1 MDKTLQLRVIAA
13 MQDKLSGPLKKVK
26 QASATSAAGVVELR
40 DKLKA
45 LNSAQRDVGR
55 FRELSRG
62 LQSTRAEMS
71 AAQQRVA
78 TLAQQMQATASPTR
92 AMTREFNSAVRAAQQ
107 LKAKHSEQSIELQRL
122 RTSLSTTGVS
132 ASNLSRDEQGLR
144 QRIDQ
149 TNAALDRQMQKLK
162 ASASHQ
168 QRLGAAKDRY
178 NAGRSAAGAMAGL
191 GAGGLAAGGGALY
204 AETKFLLPGVDFDA
218 AMSKVQALARL
229 DKMSEA
235 MQALRKQARDLG
247 ADTMFSAGQA
257 ADAQGFLA
265 MAGFN
270 PKAILAAMPGMLS
283 LAKAGDTDLAQT
295 ADIGSNIL
303 TGFNLPAEQMG
314 RVGDV
319 LVGAFTRSN
328 TSLYML
334 GETMKYVAPVAA
346 GVGQDIE
353 TVAAMAGKLGD
364 AGIQGSMGGTALR
377 AILGRLAAPPKAAAD
392 ALESLSIQTKDAQG
406 NLRELPAILEELHK
420 KTAKMG
426 NAERAGIFKHIAGEE
441 AFSGLQVLV
450 AQAGSGELQK
460 FIQVLRQAAGE
471 ADKTAGTMADN
482 MRGSLDE
489 LSSAWE
495 DLGIQI
501 YEQHDG
507 PLRTMVKGLAD
518 TIGKVKAWAVANPK
532 LASGLTAAAAG
543 VAALVAGLGA
553 LTLTLASIL
562 GPFVIVRYAFTMLGI
577 QGGGLL
583 GVLLNLARKGIGGV
597 ARAVFLLGRILM
609 ANPIGLAVTAIGLAA
624 FAIYK
629 YWEPISAFF
638 QGLWERVRGAFTSAV
653 NGITGFLRTWN
664 PLATIRATFTGTME
678 FFSGL
683 WASIRSTFDTA
694 VAGVS
699 SVLQSW
705 NPMGFIRSAFAGIG
719 GFFTETWAGVS
730 ATVSAGIGAVGK
742 LLAEW
747 SPLALVSSAISSGLQ
762 ALGLEI
768 PAKFSDLGGMLMQGL
783 VKGIT
788 NAAGAVKE
796 AISNMGAGVIGWFK
810 EKLGIKSPSRVFMG
824 MGEFVSDGAAIGID
838 RHAPAAAQAAQA
850 LAASVAKAGEL
861 ASLTPAATLPQLS
874 APSLVAP
881 MPIPNATARITVAAV
896 LVPGLPELNTIAN
909 VQVPQVATPQL
920 AAGLLTPPATAQ
932 APVAAPSSPPPAASA
947 GMPSFLAPRPQP
959 VHFDV
964 PRIPQAL
971 ESVTAVGSAIAS
983 RLLGALRAAQ
993 GVATALA
1000 IGGTVVT
1007 PSAALAA
1014 SPEAARPSVISLDP
1028 DMLASRFDMRP
1039 TVRPAA
1045 APRSVIVHGD
1055 TIAIN
1060 IHGAGASPADIARAV
1075 ESALQRR
1082 DAERQARMRSAYLD
1096 PN

>member
-13 MQDKLSGPLKKVK
+13 MQDKLSGPLKKIK
-26 QASATSAAGVVELR
+26 QVSGTSAAGVVELR

-45 LNSAQRDVGR
+45 LNGAQRDVGR

-78 TLAQQMQATASPTR
+78 TLAQQMQATTSPTR
-92 AMTREFNSAVRAAQQ
+92 AMSREFNSAVRAAQQ
-107 LKAKHSEQSIELQRL
+107 LKAKHGEQSIELQRL
-122 RTSLSTTGVS
+122 RTQLSNAGLS
-132 ASNLSRDEQGLR
+132 ASNLARDEQGLR

-149 TNAALDRQMQKLK
+149 TTAALDRQMQKMK
-162 ASASHQ
+162 ATASHQ
-168 QRLGAAKDRY
+168 QRLSAAKDRY
-178 NAGRSAAGAMAGL
+178 NAGRSAAGSMAGL

-229 DKMSEA
+229 EKMSEE

-377 AILGRLAAPPKAAAD
+377 AVMGRLAAPPKAAAK
-392 ALESLSIQTKDAQG
+392 ALESLGIKTKDAKG
-406 NLRELPAILEELHK
+406 NMRQLPAILEEISK

-426 NAERAGIFKHIAGEE
+426 NAQRAGIFKDIAGEE

-460 FIQVLRQAAGE
+460 FIQVLRGAAGE
-471 ADKTAGTMADN
+471 ADRTAGTMADN

-507 PLRTMVKGLAD
+507 PLRKMVLGLAD
-518 TIGKVKAWAVANPK
+518 TIGKVKAWAVANPQ

-562 GPFVIVRYAFTMLGI
+562 GPFIIVRYALTMLGI
-577 QGGGLL
+577 QGAGLV
-583 GVLLNLARKGIGGV
+583 GVLVNVAGKGIGGV
-597 ARAVFLLGRILM
+597 GRAVMVLGRLLM

-638 QGLWERVRGAFTSAV
+638 RSLWSTVRNAFTTAV
-653 NGITGFLRTWN
+653 NGITGFLQTWS
-664 PLATIRATFTGTME
+664 PMATIRAIFTGALE

-683 WASIRSTFDTA
+683 WASIRSTFDSA

-705 NPMGFIRSAFAGIG
+705 SPMGFIHSAFAGIG
-719 GFFTETWAGVS
+719 GFFTETWASVS
-730 ATVSAGIGAVGK
+730 ATVTSGIGAVGK

-747 SPLALVSSAISSGLQ
+747 SPLALVYNAISAGLR
-762 ALGLEI
+762 AMGLEI
-768 PAKFSDLGGMLMQGL
+768 PEKFSDLGGMLMAGL

-796 AISNMGAGVIGWFK
+796 AISNMGGGVIGWFK
-810 EKLGIKSPSRVFMG
+810 EKLGIKSPSRVFIG
-824 MGEFVSDGAAIGID
+824 MGEFVSDGAAIGIE
-838 RHAPAAAQAAQA
+838 RQAPAAAQAA
-850 LAASVAKAGEL
+850 LAMASSVREAGEL
-861 ASLTPAATLPQLS
+861 TTFTPNISTPRIVVPSILADGRAPVLEAAAT
-874 APSLVAP
+874 
-881 MPIPNATARITVAAV
+881 
-896 LVPGLPELNTIAN
+896 PGLRAALSLDGVN
-909 VQVPQVATPQL
+909 
-920 AAGLLTPPATAQ
+920 AAG
-932 APVAAPSSPPPAASA
+932 
-947 GMPSFLAPRPQP
+947 G
-959 VHFDV
+959 
-964 PRIPQAL
+964 
-971 ESVTAVGSAIAS
+971 AIAA
-983 RLLGALRAAQ
+983 RLLNALRAAQ
-993 GVATALA
+993 GVIAALT
-1000 IGGTVVT
+1000 IGGAIAA
-1007 PSAALAA
+1007 PSAVLAA
-1014 SPEAARPSVISLDP
+1014 SGDVPRQSVMSVDTDAL
-1028 DMLASRFDMRP
+1028 RGHFDTRP
-1039 TVRPAA
+1039 TVTPAGTS
-1045 APRSVIVHGD
+1045 RTVIVHGD
-1055 TIAIN
+1055 TIN
-1060 IHGAGASPADIARAV
+1060 IQITGASASPAEIARAV

-1082 DAERQARMRSAYLD
+1082 DADKQARVRSAYFD
-1096 PN
+1096 SN

>member
-13 MQDKLSGPLKKVK
+13 MQDKLSGPLKKIK
-26 QASATSAAGVVELR
+26 QTSATSAAGVVELR

-45 LNSAQRDVGR
+45 LNNAQRDVGR

-62 LQSTRAEMS
+62 LQLTRTEM
-71 AAQQRVA
+71 ANAQQRVA
-78 TLAQQMQATASPTR
+78 TLAQQMQASASPTR
-92 AMTREFNSAVRAAQQ
+92 TMAREFNSAVRAAQQ

-122 RTSLSTTGVS
+122 RTSLSTAGLS
-132 ASNLSRDEQGLR
+132 ASNLARDEQGLR
-144 QRIDQ
+144 QRIEQ

-178 NAGRSAAGAMAGL
+178 NAGRSAAGTMAGL
-191 GAGGLAAGGGALY
+191 GAGGLAAGGAALY

-229 DKMSEA
+229 DKMSVE

-247 ADTMFSAGQA
+247 AATMFSAGQA
-257 ADAQGFLA
+257 AEAQGFLA

-270 PKAILAAMPGMLS
+270 PKAIHAAMPGMLS

-303 TGFNLPAEQMG
+303 TGFNLPAEQMS

-377 AILGRLAAPPKAAAD
+377 AILGRLASPPKAAAK
-392 ALESLSIQTKDAQG
+392 ALESLKIQTKDAAG
-406 NLRELPAILEELHK
+406 NLRDLPSILEELHK
-420 KTAKMG
+420 KTSKMG

-450 AQAGSGELQK
+450 AQAGNGELQK
-460 FIQVLRQAAGE
+460 FIQELRQAAGE

-507 PLRTMVKGLAD
+507 PLRKMVTGLAD
-518 TIGKVKAWAVANPK
+518 TIGKVKDWAAANPK

-577 QGGGLL
+577 QGGGLV
-583 GVLLNLARKGIGGV
+583 GVLVNLARKGIGSVG
-597 ARAVFLLGRILM
+597 RALLLLGRILM
-609 ANPIGLAVTAIGLAA
+609 VNPIGLAVTAIGLAA
-624 FAIYK
+624 FTVYK

-638 QGLWERVRGAFTSAV
+638 QGLWASVRDAFTGAI
-653 NGITGFLRTWN
+653 NGITAFLQAWN
-664 PLATIRATFTGTME
+664 PMATIRAIFMGALE

-683 WASIRSTFDTA
+683 WNSIRSTFDTA

-719 GFFTETWAGVS
+719 GFFGETWE
-730 ATVSAGIGAVGK
+730 TVSTTVTAGIGAVGK

-747 SPLALVSSAISSGLQ
+747 SPLALLSDAINSGLQ
-762 ALGLEI
+762 AMGLEI

-783 VKGIT
+783 VNGIT

-796 AISNMGAGVIGWFK
+796 AISNMGGGVIGWFK

-824 MGEFVSDGAAIGID
+824 MGEFVSDGAAVGID

-861 ASLTPAATLPQLS
+861 ASLSPSVNLPQPS
-874 APSLVAP
+874 ALA
-881 MPIPNATARITVAAV
+881 TVA
-896 LVPGLPELNTIAN
+896 N
-909 VQVPQVATPQL
+909 
-920 AAGLLTPPATAQ
+920 
-932 APVAAPSSPPPAASA
+932 VAAPPVAPHQMPASLQMPPADAPALLPTSNDPQPAVSA
-947 GMPSFLAPRPQP
+947 GISSFAAPHPQF
-959 VHFDV
+959 VRSEA
-964 PRIPQAL
+964 PRIPLAL
-971 ESVTAVGSAIAS
+971 EGITAAGSAIAS
-983 RLLGALRAAQ
+983 RLVDALRAAQ
-993 GVATALA
+993 GVVTALA
-1000 IGGTVVT
+1000 IGGTVVA
-1007 PSAALAA
+1007 PSSALAA
-1014 SPEAARPSVISLDP
+1014 SPEAARPSAISLDP
-1028 DMLASRFDMRP
+1028 DTLASRFDMRP
-1039 TVRPAA
+1039 TVKPTT
-1045 APRSVIVHGD
+1045 APRSVVVQGD
-1055 TIAIN
+1055 TIAIH
-1060 IHGAGASPADIARAV
+1060 IHGAGSSPADIARAV

-1082 DAERQARMRSAYLD
+1082 DAERQARVRSAYFD